1 MYHHKKRQ
9 VSTLALTTQWS
20 FDANLN
26 VSFVG
31 EFEDTPDI
39 NFDGILD
46 FEENTSRKVDSQILV
61 DLQVGYN
68 MSENLRI
75 VLGANN
81 LLDEAPPFA
90 IGNGDNDLYGYVG
103 GVHNPRGRFVYS
115 KLSFR
120 F

>member
-1 MYHHKKRQ
+1 MVRGRVRCRVRVKVR
-9 VSTLALTTQWS
+9 VR
-20 FDANLN
+20 
-26 VSFVG
+26 VRVRVRCRVRVEG

-46 FEENTSRKVDSQILV
+46 FEENTSRTVDSQILV

-81 LLDEAPPFA
+81 LLDEEPPFA
-90 IGNGDNDLYGYVG
+90 IGNGDSDLYGYVG
-103 GVHNPRGRFVYS
+103 GVHNPRGRFLYS